1 MSNPTDDTIA
11 VNIAIDIDRHPS
23 FVPCNVFLLAHFC
36 LGRVFVDV
44 LCLSVVVCVLLLL
57 LLSEA
62 HFNVPARISFDSLIL
77 SDCCCAR
84 TSDNPRQQKMMNGS
98 IDDSVDRLQH
108 PTGRKC
114 RRYSHRYLSLVLLP
128 GRLTRL
134 RPPMINEAK
143 NHPNSAP

>member
-62 HFNVPARISFDSLIL
+62 HFNVPAGFLSIPSSYLTVVARVHLIT
-77 SDCCCAR
+77 R
-84 TSDNPRQQKMMNGS
+84 DNK
-98 IDDSVDRLQH
+98 
-108 PTGRKC
+108 K
-114 RRYSHRYLSLVLLP
+114 
-128 GRLTRL
+128 
-134 RPPMINEAK
+134 
-143 NHPNSAP
+143 